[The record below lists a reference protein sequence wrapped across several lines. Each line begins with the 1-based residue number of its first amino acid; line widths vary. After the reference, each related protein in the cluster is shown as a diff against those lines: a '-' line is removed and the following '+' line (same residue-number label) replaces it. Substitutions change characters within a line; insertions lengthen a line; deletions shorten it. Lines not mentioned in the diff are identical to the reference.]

1 MYTLYDGKSD
11 INWIYDGLMS
21 YSEMANSDKYRGVTT
36 DIVVL
41 RTNNQGKVYDFEYA
55 NEYALRN
62 GEVLDP
68 INPEKTI
75 DKIHQKKLG
84 TYIDLSEVVSSILME
99 ANLDESRARSYA
111 NFYPEWQPNIN
122 YKQNWVLRHNGS
134 LYKVNQDHTSAAQWV
149 PGESGTESLYTNLM
163 LNDAGY
169 QIWKQPTG
177 AHDAYN
183 TGDIVEYKG
192 TLYKSL
198 INGNVW
204 APDAY
209 PQGWKKYDASTS
221 TEPSTPDPGTET
233 PTEPSETDYPEFVQP
248 TGAHDA
254 YKKGD
259 IVRYNGKLYQSL
271 IDGNAYSPDAYP
283 QGWQEYSEE

>member
-1 MYTLYDGKSD
+1 MAYSLYDGKSD
-11 INWIYDGLMS
+11 IFWYYDGKMTFDEMKD
-21 YSEMANSDKYRGVTT
+21 SEKYNMVTKVP
-36 DIVVL
+36 VVL

-55 NEYALRN
+55 SDYALRN

-75 DKIHQKKLG
+75 DKIHQKKIG
-84 TYIDLSEVVSSILME
+84 IYIDLSEVVSSILME
-99 ANLDESRARSYA
+99 ANLDETRAISYA

-122 YKQNWVLRHNGS
+122 YKQNWVLRYNGS

-149 PGESGTESLYTNLM
+149 PGESGTESLYTNLI
-163 LNDAGY
+163 LNDAGH

-183 TGDIVEYKG
+183 IGDIVEYKG

-209 PQGWKKYDASTS
+209 PQGW
-221 TEPSTPDPGTET
+221 
-233 PTEPSETDYPEFVQP
+233 
-248 TGAHDA
+248 
-254 YKKGD
+254 
-259 IVRYNGKLYQSL
+259 
-271 IDGNAYSPDAYP
+271 
-283 QGWQEYSEE
+283 QEYSEE